1 MVIASFL
8 EQAKKSVVDDSRQ
21 LRVLKKCDLV
31 NELQLVVRFFRAVT
45 SHRHVHEQSLKV
57 RLGNLVKKLA
67 MLCLIEVF
75 DQNYFFVYPTRR
87 IWVSLLLHWRVASRR
102 RSHTDKWAS
111 IAADWLCLR
120 EGGKVACL
128 IGGAWTATTYIDP
141 LNLLAN
147 LLGLC
152 LGCAR
157 LLAWRIIRFH
167 SGFNNFEL
175 FWVLIE
181 QLYFSV
187 CIPL

>member
-57 RLGNLVKKLA
+57 RLGNLVEKLA

-87 IWVSLLLHWRVASRR
+87 I
-102 RSHTDKWAS
+102 
-111 IAADWLCLR
+111 
-120 EGGKVACL
+120 
-128 IGGAWTATTYIDP
+128 
-141 LNLLAN
+141 
-147 LLGLC
+147 
-152 LGCAR
+152 
-157 LLAWRIIRFH
+157 
-167 SGFNNFEL
+167 
-175 FWVLIE
+175 
-181 QLYFSV
+181 
-187 CIPL
+187 